1 MYFELGDY
9 ESAISNFETVIT
21 YQENNELLYYALAQ
35 AYEANNEIDKAI
47 SNYLKAIAVNDKFT
61 LAYKKVGVLFLA
73 RNDYE
78 DAIEYFEDYL
88 NFDIPQEE
96 KDSVEKL
103 IERIKA
109 KI

>member
-1 MYFELGDY
+1 MVLASG
-9 ESAISNFETVIT
+9 NTETFGPC
-21 YQENNELLYYALAQ
+21 ALAQ